1 MKCKMT
7 RLEILL
13 FPSFDTLM
21 QSSYLALIK
30 PGFAFDQILD
40 FLDKE
45 FQILVKIIRTKT
57 ILDYTFKGIKVNF
70 THFDQGQIVLASL
83 TGWTINMDRQH
94 METFVKWVERDLD
107 ERRMSWREMIK
118 IGNRSY
124 QVVQYNR
131 NPDDSISKEMRRR
144 HKKDPRYLELITET
158 NKHL

>member
-1 MKCKMT
+1 MT

-131 NPDDSISKEMRRR
+131 NPDDSISKEMCRR